1 MKRNKL
7 EEQDGEV
14 FEEAMYVNGILVSEP
29 DPEEEEDDDAP
40 DTEVKH

>member
-29 DPEEEEDDDAP
+29 DPEEEDDDAP

>member
-14 FEEAMYVNGILVSEP
+14 FEEAMYVNGQLVSEP
-29 DPEEEEDDDAP
+29 DPEEEDDDAS
-40 DTEVKH
+40 DDQTGC